1 MSLQP
6 DVPRIT
12 SKLRSIALSLILF
25 SSTLFAQGVNSS
37 IVGTLTD
44 PSSAVVPGVRVTA
57 ANANTGVRM
66 AAVTDGSGNFR
77 IPYLQP
83 GSYNIE
89 AEATGFKRF
98 VRSGISLEL
107 DRELRIDVKLETGQV
122 SESISVTGA
131 AEMVQTET
139 GALSTTVENRQVV
152 NLPLLGRNPQ
162 EFKNLSPGV
171 IKNRDGDIV
180 TNGGMVRKDPYYI
193 DGAHSS
199 NHVWGG
205 TPVNPNPDVVSE
217 VKVVTNSFSA
227 EYGQTSGSVMLAN
240 TKSGTNQLHGT
251 LFEFLRN
258 DKLNAG
264 NYYNGQKNILR
275 FNQFGGTAGGPV
287 VKNKTFIFGGLQYT
301 RQRGTTV
308 FNNYTLPQA
317 GFRNGDFSG
326 ILAEQLGLDA
336 LGRPVFRNQIFDPRT
351 QRTVANAAGT
361 NVVLRDAFS
370 GNRIPAS
377 RLSPAAL
384 KLQSFYPAPLTSA
397 VAANYNASGSNVTNQ
412 YALDLKG
419 DHNFSDTDKIMGRYS
434 VTGNNQIYPQLF
446 NSLIGGGTSSGTDL
460 TNTARQAVLNY
471 IHIFGARTTN
481 DLHLSYFRTFPKR
494 YNAGFGKLS
503 HADLGILGMNTAN
516 EKKGAPLIDFTGTG
530 AFASLGSPSGSLLLE
545 KQESFALV
553 NITTLVRGS
562 HTIKFGGEIR
572 KLRTDNIQPQPDN
585 GRFTFSNLFTDQ
597 RGFNNTGYDYA
608 GFLLG
613 LPQAYTYENYP
624 GYISP
629 RTSVYAVFVQDDI
642 RVSKRLTLNLGLRWD
657 APLYWSER
665 KNRSGV
671 FDLDQ
676 RRFVQFGTNGFRTTN
691 WDQDWNNIGPR
702 FGFAYSPFSKSSTVV
717 RGGYGLFSISQQ
729 GFGQSGGLPRQPI
742 FADADA
748 GRYTSTDLLTPKT
761 TLDLIP
767 YTPADKTGAN
777 AVSVAIYPAKNPV
790 AYFQQWNLNIGH
802 QISNYFFE
810 VGYAGSRGVH
820 LPYGNYN
827 LNAIGPNGAAAAQ
840 GRLIAPYIAYPQY
853 PNGVTVNTSIG
864 SSNYNSLQVKVERR
878 FRQGLGFLAAY
889 TFQKTMAVGDLG
901 YRDPLGNRNLDRG
914 IEPNSAPHRF
924 TIAYTYALPFGKGQR
939 WLTGGVAAYVL
950 GGWEVNGITTIQSGF
965 PLTVTTAQNQCQCGA
980 INRPNVSRD
989 PNVSSDKRSVNQWF
1003 DTTAFSIPPQ
1013 YTIGNAGRGLFFGPG
1028 LINHDLNLGKR
1039 FVTPMLGEKSNLE
1052 FRAEMYNLTNTPYFA
1067 NPNTT
1072 LGQATFGRITAVSAG
1087 SRTIQMALKLNF

>member
-1 MSLQP
+1 MKHYSVSQVLKSQLRIFSL
-6 DVPRIT
+6 
-12 SKLRSIALSLILF
+12 SALF
-25 SSTLFAQGVNSS
+25 SAALFAQGVNSS
-37 IVGTLTD
+37 MVGTAMD
-44 PSSAVVPGVRVTA
+44 PTGAVVPGVQVTA
-57 ANANTGVRM
+57 TNVNTGVR
-66 AAVTDGSGNFR
+66 ASSTTDGTGNFR
-77 IPYLQP
+77 VPYLQP
-83 GSYNIE
+83 GQYNLE
-89 AEATGFKRF
+89 AEAAGFKRF
-98 VRSGISLEL
+98 IRKNINLEL
-107 DRELRIDVKLETGQV
+107 DRELRIEVSLETGQV
-122 SESISVTGA
+122 SDSISVTA
-131 AEMVQTET
+131 AAAMVQTET

-171 IKNRDGDIV
+171 VKNRDGDII

-199 NHVWGG
+199 NHVWSG

-240 TKSGTNQLHGT
+240 TKSGTNEFHGT

-275 FNQFGGTAGGPV
+275 FNQFGGTVGGPV
-287 VKNKTFIFGGLQYT
+287 IKNKTFVFGGLQMT

-308 FNNYTLPQA
+308 FNNYTLPLDA
-317 GFRNGDFSG
+317 FRRGDFSS
-326 ILAEQLGLDA
+326 ILGEQLGSDA
-336 LGRPVFRNQIFDPRT
+336 LGRPVFRNQLFDPMTTRK
-351 QRTVANAAGT
+351 VKNAAGADVDIRDPFAG
-361 NVVLRDAFS
+361 NV
-370 GNRIPAS
+370 IPAN

-384 KLQSFYPAPLTSA
+384 KLQSFYPAPLTNS
-397 VAANYNASGSNVTNQ
+397 VAANYGASGSNVTNQ
-412 YALDLKG
+412 YAVDIKV
-419 DHNFSDTDKIMGRYS
+419 DHNFSDNDKLMGRYS
-434 VTGNNQIYPQLF
+434 VTGNTQIMPQLF
-446 NSLIGGGTSSGTDL
+446 SPLIGGGTSAGTDS

-494 YNAGFGKLS
+494 YNAGYGQLS
-503 HADLGILGMNTAN
+503 QADLGILGMNTAN
-516 EKKGAPLIDFTGTG
+516 EKKGSPLIDFTGTG

-553 NITTLVRGS
+553 NISTLVRGN
-562 HTIKFGGEIR
+562 HTLKFGGEIR

-642 RVSKRLTLNLGLRWD
+642 RVSKKLTLNLGLRWD

-671 FDLDQ
+671 FNLDQ
-676 RRFVQFGTNGFRTTN
+676 RRFVQFGTEGFRTTN
-691 WDQDWNNIGPR
+691 WDQDYNNFGPR
-702 FGFAYSPFSKSSTVV
+702 FGFAYSPFAKATTVV
-717 RGGYGLFSISQQ
+717 RGGYGIFTISQQ

-748 GRYTSTDLLTPKT
+748 GRYTTTDQLTPRT

-767 YTPADKTGAN
+767 YTPADKTGSN
-777 AVSVAIYPAKNPV
+777 AVSVAVYPANNPV
-790 AYFQQWNLNIGH
+790 AYFQQWNLNVGH
-802 QISNYFFE
+802 QISSYFFE

-827 LNAIGPNGAAAAQ
+827 LNAISPSMAPIAQ
-840 GRLIAPYIAYPQY
+840 GRFIAPYIPYPQY

-864 SSNYNSLQVKVERR
+864 SSSYNSLQVKVERR
-878 FRQGLGFLAAY
+878 FANSLGFLAAY
-889 TFQKTMAVGDLG
+889 TFQKTMATGDLG
-901 YRDPLGNRNLDRG
+901 YRDPLGNRDLDRG

-924 TIAYTYALPFGKGQR
+924 TIAYTYALPFGRGHR
-939 WLTGGVAAYVL
+939 WLTSGLPSYVL
-950 GGWEVNGITTIQSGF
+950 GGWEFNGISTIQSGF

-989 PNVSSDKRSVNQWF
+989 PRLSGQAQSVNRWF
-1003 DTTAFSIPPQ
+1003 DTTAFSIPAQ

-1039 FVTPMLGEKSNLE
+1039 FVTPKLGERSNLE
-1052 FRAEMYNLTNTPYFA
+1052 FRAELYNLSNTPYFA

-1072 LGQATFGRITAVSAG
+1072 LGQATFGRITAVSGAM
-1087 SRTIQMALKLNF
+1087 RTIQMALKFNF

>member
-1 MSLQP
+1 MKVYSFSP
-6 DVPRIT
+6 ASM
-12 SKLRSIALSLILF
+12 SKLGVFALGAMF
-25 SSTLFAQGVNSS
+25 STALFAQGVNSS
-37 IVGTLTD
+37 MVGTALD
-44 PSSAVVPGVRVTA
+44 PSGAVVPGVHVA
-57 ANANTGVRM
+57 ATNINTGVR
-66 AAVTDGSGNFR
+66 ASATTDGTGSFR
-77 IPYLQP
+77 LPYLQP
-83 GSYNIE
+83 GQYTLE
-89 AEATGFKRF
+89 AEVAGFKRF
-98 VRSGISLEL
+98 VRKNINLDL
-107 DRELRIDVKLETGQV
+107 DRELRIDMSLETGQV
-122 SESISVTGA
+122 SDSISVTADA
-131 AEMVQTET
+131 AMVQTET
-139 GALSTTVENRQVV
+139 GALSTTIENRQVV

-162 EFKNLSPGV
+162 ELKNLSPGV

-199 NHVWGG
+199 NHVWSG

-240 TKSGTNQLHGT
+240 TKSGTNEFHGT

-264 NYYNGQKNILR
+264 NYYTGQKNILR
-275 FNQFGGTAGGPV
+275 YNQFGGTLGGPV
-287 VKNKTFIFGGLQYT
+287 IKNKTFVFGGLQMT

-308 FNNYTLPQA
+308 FNNYTLPLPA
-317 GFRNGDFSG
+317 FRRGDFSG
-326 ILAEQLGLDA
+326 ILGEQLGADA
-336 LGRPVFRNQIFDPRT
+336 LGRPVYRNQIFDPNT
-351 QRTVANAAGT
+351 GRTVQNAAGA
-361 NVVLRDAFS
+361 NVFVRDAFP
-370 GNRIPAS
+370 GNAIPS
-377 RLSPAAL
+377 NRLSPAAL
-384 KLQSFYPAPLTSA
+384 KLQSFYPAPLTNA
-397 VAANYNASGSNVTNQ
+397 VAANYGASGSNVTNQ
-412 YALDLKG
+412 YAVDIKV
-419 DHNFSDTDKIMGRYS
+419 DHNFSDMDKVMGRYS
-434 VTGNNQIYPQLF
+434 VTGQTQIMPQLF
-446 NSLIGGGTSSGTDL
+446 STLIGGGTSSGTDL

-471 IHIFGARTTN
+471 IHIFGASTTN

-494 YNAGFGKLS
+494 YNAGYGKLS
-503 HADLGILGMNTAN
+503 QADLGIFGMNTAN
-516 EKKGAPLIDFTGTG
+516 EKKGSPLIDFNGTG

-545 KQESFALV
+545 KQESFSLV
-553 NITTLVRGS
+553 NITTLVRGRQ
-562 HTIKFGGEIR
+562 TIKFGGEVR

-585 GRFTFSNLFTDQ
+585 GRFAFNNLFTDQ

-629 RTSVYAVFVQDDI
+629 RTSVYAVFVQDDV
-642 RVSKRLTLNLGLRWD
+642 RLSKKLTLNFGLRWD
-657 APLYWSER
+657 APLYWNER

-671 FDLDQ
+671 FDLNQ

-691 WDQDWNNIGPR
+691 WNQDYNNVGPR
-702 FGFAYSPFSKSSTVV
+702 FGFAYSPFSKATTVV
-717 RGGYGLFSISQQ
+717 RGGYGMFTISQQ

-748 GRYTSTDLLTPKT
+748 GRYTTTDQITPKA

-767 YTPADKTGAN
+767 YTPADKTGSN
-777 AVSVAIYPAKNPV
+777 AVSVAVYPANNPV
-790 AYFQQWNLNIGH
+790 SYFQQWNLNIGH
-802 QISNYFFE
+802 QISSYFFE

-827 LNAIGPNGAAAAQ
+827 LNAISPSVAPIAQ
-840 GRLIAPYIAYPQY
+840 GRFIAPYIQYPQY

-864 SSNYNSLQVKVERR
+864 SSSYNSLQAKLERR
-878 FRQGLGFLAAY
+878 FANSLGFLVAY
-889 TFQKTMAVGDLG
+889 TFQKTMATGDLG

-914 IEPNSAPHRF
+914 IEPNSAPHRL
-924 TIAYTYALPFGKGQR
+924 TVAYTYSLPFGRGHR
-939 WLTGGVAAYVL
+939 WVKDGLASYVI
-950 GGWEVNGITTIQSGF
+950 GGWEVNGITTMQSGF
-965 PLTVTTAQNQCQCGA
+965 PLTVTTSQNQCQCGA

-989 PNVSSDKRSVNQWF
+989 PRLSGEAQSVNQWF
-1003 DTTAFSIPPQ
+1003 DTTAFSIPAQ

-1039 FVTPMLGEKSNLE
+1039 FVTPMLGERSNLE
-1052 FRAEMYNLTNTPYFA
+1052 FRAELYNLTNTPYFA

-1072 LGQATFGRITAVSAG
+1072 LGQATFGRVTAVSG
-1087 SRTIQMALKLNF
+1087 SSRTIQMALKFNF